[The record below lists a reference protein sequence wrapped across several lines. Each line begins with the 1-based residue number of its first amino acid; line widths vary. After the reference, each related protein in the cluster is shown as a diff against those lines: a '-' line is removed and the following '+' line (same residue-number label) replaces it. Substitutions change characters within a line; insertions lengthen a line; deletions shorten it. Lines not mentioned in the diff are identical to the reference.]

1 MKYNFDEVIERRGT
15 DSVKYDAVS
24 ERWGRSDLLPMWVA
38 DMDFRT
44 PPFVIEAIRRRLDHE
59 VLGYTFACEAW
70 YTSIINW
77 QKERHGWNVTP
88 GDADV
93 YAGYCAWIGFCPAM
107 FYGSGDKVMV
117 MPPVYHPF
125 LSGDRTQPQGGSL
138 QSVIAERRAIS
149 D

>member
-15 DSVKYDAVS
+15 DSVKYDAVP
-24 ERWGRSDLLPMWVA
+24 ERWGRNDLLPMWVA

-77 QKERHGWNVTP
+77 QKERHGWNITRE
-88 GDADV
+88 
-93 YAGYCAWIGFCPAM
+93 M
-107 FYGSGDKVMV
+107 
-117 MPPVYHPF
+117 
-125 LSGDRTQPQGGSL
+125 LSIYLRELCVDWLLLCNVSL
-138 QSVIAERRAIS
+138 LRAIE
-149 D
+149 